1 MVKLLA
7 KGWNGKPIKI
17 VEDIN
22 DHQKLYTDIIY
33 DSYDIFIQKRFTTV
47 NNDKTVANIYIQNR
61 TYHDNG
67 QVAYINDSDGNEA
80 YFDRDG
86 FPIKK

>member
-33 DSYDIFIQKRFTTV
+33 
-47 NNDKTVANIYIQNR
+47 DKTVANIYIQNR

>member
-1 MVKLLA
+1 M
-7 KGWNGKPIKI
+7 
-17 VEDIN
+17 
-22 DHQKLYTDIIY
+22 
-33 DSYDIFIQKRFTTV
+33 QKRFTTV